1 MQIEFAR
8 RARAL
13 VGTPFRPQGRGE
25 QGLDCVGLVLAPF
38 AISGDEV
45 RRDYRL
51 RGNYLS
57 ELERGLERYFRKVR
71 AALPGDV
78 LLMLLADDQLH
89 LGVRTADGFVHAH
102 AGLGRVVETP
112 GEPPWPVEATYR
124 KRRKGG

>member
-25 QGLDCVGLVLAPF
+25 QGLDCVGLVLATF
-38 AISGDEV
+38 AIPGDEV

-57 ELERGLERYFRKVR
+57 ELRRELERYFRKVR
-71 AALPGDV
+71 VPLPGDV
-78 LLMLLADDQLH
+78 LLMLVADDQLH